1 MRCRRLAPKDGG
13 LFYSRAGSKSD
24 VETDHNLSHQFPL
37 APIVVKPPKTWGMN
51 EGQNMKVKIE
61 NSDKSLAAIQKALD
75 EANRGAH
82 AHTFNHASSV
92 VKSAANAEAQM
103 AELGILKGARAGA
116 AAVKVSGV
124 AVFKAYQYSRIA
136 TRITMARGSNAWFLI
151 GVETVSIW
159 AKGGTRTTLTLTSEQ
174 DAYAVAV
181 LRSGYR
187 VACQKQESAAA

>member
-1 MRCRRLAPKDGG
+1 
-13 LFYSRAGSKSD
+13 
-24 VETDHNLSHQFPL
+24 
-37 APIVVKPPKTWGMN
+37 
-51 EGQNMKVKIE
+51 MKIKIE

-82 AHTFNHASSV
+82 AHTFNHALSV
-92 VKSAANAEAQM
+92 VKSAAIAESKLD
-103 AELGILKGARAGA
+103 ELGILKGARAGA
-116 AAVKVSGV
+116 AAMKVSGV
-124 AVFKAYQYSRIA
+124 AVFKSYQYSRIA